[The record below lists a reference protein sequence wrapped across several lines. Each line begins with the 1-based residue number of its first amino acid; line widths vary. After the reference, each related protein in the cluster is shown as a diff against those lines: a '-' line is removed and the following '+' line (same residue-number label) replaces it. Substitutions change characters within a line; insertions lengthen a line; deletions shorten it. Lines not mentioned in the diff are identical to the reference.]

1 MRPLSLAALLLAAC
15 ATSGD
20 QRYVILESDSYGC
33 GAAEGLGCGL
43 AIAPVLEQI
52 DTLEGVEE
60 SSVSWDGR
68 YFRIELVP
76 GSDPDR
82 VAAEATS
89 LLEGEA
95 CCVTASRGK
104 AKPAEADQ
112 WFNSEQTLALSR
124 HEASVIAADLMA
136 EVQAEVELEPDAAE
150 KLGTVFREELE
161 RAFEQAHAEGGGVY
175 RLREQLPEGWTR
187 LEARIAELL
196 SQDQARA
203 VLAVLEREIQ
213 E

>member
-1 MRPLSLAALLLAAC
+1 M
-15 ATSGD
+15 
-20 QRYVILESDSYGC
+20 ILESESYGC

-82 VAAEATS
+82 VAAEAAS

-112 WFNSEQTLALSR
+112 WFNSEETLALSR
-124 HEASVIAADLMA
+124 HEASVIASDLMA

-150 KLGTVFREELE
+150 KVGNRLPRG
-161 RAFEQAHAEGGGVY
+161 AGA
-175 RLREQLPEGWTR
+175 RLRAGARPGRRCAPPVGAAPRGWTR

-203 VLAVLEREIQ
+203 VLATLEREIQ